1 MKRTLLL
8 LALFILL
15 GAGAWYAS
23 RQNKA
28 RSGGMEAPEMQF
40 AVQNPDDIYKIFIAD
55 RRGKTATLERKD
67 GYWLY
72 NGQWKARPTAMDNL
86 LKTLTQVKV
95 YYMAAKAGEKT
106 MVETIAADGVK
117 VEIYNR
123 ENEKIK
129 CYYVGGVT
137 NDERGTYMMME
148 GAEVPYVTHIP
159 SFVGQLRVRYMTGDD
174 NWRDRAVFDV
184 PYTDIQSVTVD
195 YTKEKSESFVLEKQG
210 DAYAVRPLYSTTPVL
225 PGAPRKGIPEAY
237 LTQFEKKI
245 AEAYETTNTRRDSV
259 THLPPFVTITLKKTD
274 GNTKTVRFWPVA
286 VELDPNLGTT
296 YVERYFTDIDGKD
309 FMLTQHLVMGILFKG
324 YSFFYEGAPRSAVLK
339 N

>member
-1 MKRTLLL
+1 
-8 LALFILL
+8 
-15 GAGAWYAS
+15 
-23 RQNKA
+23 
-28 RSGGMEAPEMQF
+28 MEAPEMQF
-40 AVQNPDDIYKIFIAD
+40 AVQNADDIYKIFIAD

-72 NGQWKARPTAMDNL
+72 NGQWKARPTAMENL

-123 ENEKIK
+123 KNEKIK

-210 DAYAVRPLYSTTPVL
+210 DAYAVRPLHSTTPVL

-274 GNTKTVRFWPVA
+274 GHTKTVRFWPVA
-286 VELDPNLGTT
+286 VEMDPNLGTT

-324 YSFFYEGAPRSAVLK
+324 YSFFYEGSPRSAVLK